1 MTTGNAPSFCGQCGT
16 QHIADSAFCTNCGT
30 PRPIVAEAPAS
41 QPSPAA
47 AAQPAAA
54 PQPTAA
60 TPGAAPLPP
69 QREYIIALLL
79 SIFLGT
85 LGVDRFYTGHIGLGV
100 GKLLTLGGCGVW
112 ALIDIIL
119 YATRS
124 VTDVQGRPLI

>member
-1 MTTGNAPSFCGQCGT
+1 MTTSSAPSFCGQCGT

-30 PRPIVAEAPAS
+30 PRPIVAAAPAS
-41 QPSPAA
+41 QPSTAA
-47 AAQPAAA
+47 VAQPIA
-54 PQPTAA
+54 PDASV
-60 TPGAAPLPP
+60 PGDASLPP

-100 GKLLTLGGCGVW
+100 GKLLTFGGFGIW

>member
-1 MTTGNAPSFCGQCGT
+1 
-16 QHIADSAFCTNCGT
+16 
-30 PRPIVAEAPAS
+30 
-41 QPSPAA
+41 
-47 AAQPAAA
+47 
-54 PQPTAA
+54 
-60 TPGAAPLPP
+60 
-69 QREYIIALLL
+69 LL